1 MRLLAALAIAAAAW
15 TQDVARFGTTVA
27 IPDGFRGQIYFLKD
41 GANQLPNFS
50 KLKPKGTIYT
60 TSINVPAQ
68 QFDQG
73 FPGVSKRFE
82 WFAIDYTARFWVRT
96 PGIHRFILTSDDGS
110 RLWIDGR
117 LVVDNDGVHPP
128 QDRYGDIE
136 LAGGLHR
143 IEVGYFQGPRFG
155 VALVLKVM
163 PPGERWR
170 IFNVDEFK
178 PPADTEIP
186 PDAPAQVEK
195 KRK

>member
-1 MRLLAALAIAAAAW
+1 MRMLVALAIALAAGA
-15 TQDVARFGTTVA
+15 QDIARFGTTVA
-27 IPDGFRGQIYFLKD
+27 IPDGFRGQIYFLRD
-41 GANQLPNFS
+41 GANQLPNFR

-60 TSINVPAQ
+60 TSINVPPQ

-82 WFAIDYTARFWVRT
+82 WFAIDYTARFWVRS
-96 PGIHRFILTSDDGS
+96 PGVHRFILTSDDGS
-110 RLWIDGR
+110 RLWIDDR
-117 LVVDNDGVHPP
+117 LVVDNDGVHPA
-128 QDRYGDIE
+128 QDRYGDID
-136 LAGGLHR
+136 LSSGLHR

-155 VALVLKVM
+155 VALVLRVM

-170 IFNVDEFK
+170 IFQVDEFK

-186 PDAPAQVEK
+186 PDAPAPVDK